1 MGIDPF
7 PPRYRCSHTLDEARS
22 LFLQSEASGG
32 AGARSESVS
41 LAGRVLAVRGMGRN
55 TFIDLRDGSG
65 SLQVQLR
72 RDLLEDQYALLKEL
86 DIGDFIGVAGPVMR
100 TRTQE
105 VTVEA
110 HQFTFLAKAL
120 RPLPEKWHGLRD
132 VEVRY
137 RQRHLDL
144 ISNYE
149 EVMPVFVKRSRII
162 DAIRAFMNGRGFLEV
177 DTPVLVPV
185 PAGALARPFATH
197 HHSLDRQLFMRIA
210 TELYLKRLIVGG
222 FDRVYEIG
230 RVFRNEGLDQ
240 DHNPEFTLLESY
252 QAYADYNDIMELVEE
267 LVSTAAREV
276 LGSTTVRFHDNEID
290 FAPPW
295 PRLPFT
301 DAVHQRSGIDVTPY
315 ITGDADFAALAV
327 EAREKGFDIP
337 EAPAHR
343 ALDKLLSLAVEPHL
357 VQPTFIVDYPMVM
370 SPLAKQ
376 KPGQP
381 ALVERFEA
389 FAGALEIANSFTELN
404 DPDEQRRRFALQ
416 EQVRMEF
423 DDEEADRTDEDF
435 LQALEYGMPPTG
447 GLGIG
452 IDRLVML
459 LTGQPT
465 IRDVML
471 FPQLRSKD

>member
-1 MGIDPF
+1 M
-7 PPRYRCSHTLDEARS
+7 
-22 LFLQSEASGG
+22 
-32 AGARSESVS
+32 
-41 LAGRVLAVRGMGRN
+41 
-55 TFIDLRDGSG
+55 
-65 SLQVQLR
+65 
-72 RDLLEDQYALLKEL
+72 
-86 DIGDFIGVAGPVMR
+86 
-100 TRTQE
+100 
-105 VTVEA
+105 EA

-132 VEVRY
+132 VELRY

-144 ISNYE
+144 ISNSE

-162 DAIRAFMNGRGFLEV
+162 DAIRAFMNGRGYLEV

-267 LVSTAAREV
+267 LVSTVAREV
-276 LGSTTVRFHDNEID
+276 LGSTTVHFHNNEID
-290 FAPPW
+290 FSPPW
-295 PRLPFT
+295 PRLHFT
-301 DAVHQRSGIDVTPY
+301 EAVHHHSGIDVTPY
-315 ITGDADFAALAV
+315 INGDADITALAV
-327 EAREKGFDIP
+327 QAREKGFDIP
-337 EAPAHR
+337 AAPAHR

-381 ALVERFEA
+381 AIVERFEA
-389 FAGALEIANSFTELN
+389 FAGTLEIANSFTELN

-416 EQVRMEF
+416 EQLRLEF